1 MQVIEEV
8 ECVLVKQAGGRGGRV
23 KRREA
28 KVTIGCTR
36 ASGEVSRYRG
46 RGSPGSGM
54 EPYVVMRPKLQSKG
68 AFDSRVIDPV
78 RAATMKE
85 TIKDFTFLVG
95 CPDFIMCEGWFHKK
109 SKL

>member
-8 ECVLVKQAGGRGGRV
+8 ECVLGKQAGGRGGRV

-54 EPYVVMRPKLQSKG
+54 EPYGVMRPKLQSKG